1 MELVFARSR
10 PLPWKRFRVFSAGGK
25 VRGMG
30 DRSRGY
36 EGDAAHDAARACVLR
51 EVQDIIAIGDLHG
64 NYAGLWA
71 ILTELEIIDAQGH
84 WCGGNTHVVQM
95 GDVLGRGGEPGK
107 IFALFMRLELE
118 AEAAGGGFHMLL
130 GNHEVMSIRGTLVYN
145 TPAEFQD
152 IAEIGPTAFGL
163 LPEGMEQSEKRN
175 ECVTPDKNWTAVAAS
190 AASNPQG
197 ANPQDPAPQGTLS
210 PQEKYR
216 RRLAMLGCEAFQRYL
231 HPSGPIGAW
240 LLRHPTAMVLGD
252 SLFVHG
258 GLAREHGLMD
268 LAALNIEV
276 SEEIEA
282 AAQGYEWGHRLVK
295 NGPQW
300 NRELA
305 LKASPHREA
314 ELDDVLAFHGCAR
327 MVVGHTPTGS
337 IKPLRTGEVLP
348 LYDERLWCVDTGIGT
363 AYGGHL
369 SALKLQAGEVS
380 AAYPSYPQ
388 SQ

>member
-1 MELVFARSR
+1 
-10 PLPWKRFRVFSAGGK
+10 
-25 VRGMG
+25 MG
-30 DRSRGY
+30 EGY
-36 EGDAAHDAARACVLR
+36 EGCKGSAAYDSARPCVLR
-51 EVQDIIAIGDLHG
+51 EVQDIVAIGDLHG
-64 NYAGLWA
+64 NYAGLVA
-71 ILTELEIIDAQGH
+71 ILTDLEIIDAQGH
-84 WCGGNTHVVQM
+84 WCGGTTHVVQM

-107 IFALFMRLELE
+107 IFALFMRLERE
-118 AEAAGGGFHMLL
+118 AEAAGGGLHMLL

-152 IAEIGPTAFGL
+152 IAEIGPAAFGD
-163 LPEGMEQSEKRN
+163 LPEGEGLLANNGEV
-175 ECVTPDKNWTAVAAS
+175 VTADKNWTPVPAS
-190 AASNPQG
+190 VSSNPQG
-197 ANPQDPAPQGTLS
+197 ANPQDPALA
-210 PQEKYR
+210 QEKYR

-231 HPSGPIGAW
+231 RPSGPIGAW

-268 LAALNIEV
+268 LAALNLEV

-314 ELDDVLAFHGCAR
+314 ELEEVLAFHGCAR

-348 LYDERLWCVDTGIGT
+348 LYAERLWCVDTGIGA

-369 SALKLQAGEVS
+369 SALRLQAGEVS
-380 AAYPSYPQ
+380 AAYPSYP
-388 SQ
+388 